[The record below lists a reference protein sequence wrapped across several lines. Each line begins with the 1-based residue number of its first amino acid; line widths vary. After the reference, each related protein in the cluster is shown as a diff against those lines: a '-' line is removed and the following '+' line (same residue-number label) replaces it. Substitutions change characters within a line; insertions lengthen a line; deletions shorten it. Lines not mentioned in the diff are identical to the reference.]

1 MPAVTD
7 TVISGPYLL
16 AALLALA
23 RRRGVVRLAVR
34 DPAGPRLPVLPRRAG
49 RRGGRRRRAQ
59 CRQARPGRVSTA
71 RAPRCRPIRCQPE
84 PVGPVGGSV
93 WPCAAGPCWPRRC
106 SWLGFTVVFVAQS
119 VAVVGLSRALLANN
133 ETLMRVGGAVTVV
146 MGLVMLGLI
155 RPLQTERRLHV
166 RPTGRILGAP
176 LLGAVF
182 AFGWT
187 VCLGPTLV
195 GVLSLANATDWGG
208 SAWRGLS
215 LVIFYCAGLGIP
227 FLLLA
232 FGFGWATGAMG
243 FLRRHTRTIQ
253 LIGAISLIVLGPA
266 DADRAV
272 GHVHRLAAGPD
283 RRRRDG
289 AVGDRPRQ
297 HASRPTPICRSTR
310 TRSAGGPAAAATAA
324 GLRRPAAGR
333 RPQHLAAADQHAGRA
348 DPAVP
353 AGVGVAARGA
363 AAAVVAEL
371 GEDRA
376 VPAGLPDPRA
386 RSWIGSASSR
396 SSPRPGTRRST
407 WPCSCR

>member
-16 AALLALA
+16 AALLALGA
-23 RRRGVVRLAVR
+23 GAVSFASPCVIPLVPGYLSYLAGLVGAEAAVATTSMLTVPTVQSAPAATGGVPTAASLPVTVGVAATGAESASVGRRVGIAVR
-34 DPAGPRLPVLPRRAG
+34 SRAVLA
-49 RRGGRRRRAQ
+49 
-59 CRQARPGRVSTA
+59 TA
-71 RAPRCRPIRCQPE
+71 LFVA
-84 PVGPVGGSV
+84 
-93 WPCAAGPCWPRRC
+93 
-106 SWLGFTVVFVAQS
+106 GFTVVFVAQS

-155 RPLQTERRLHV
+155 RPLQNERRLHV

-253 LIGAISLIVLGPA
+253 LIGAISLIVLG
-266 DADRAV
+266 
-272 GHVHRLAAGPD
+272 LLML
-283 RRRRDG
+283 
-289 AVGDRPRQ
+289 
-297 HASRPTPICRSTR
+297 T
-310 TRSAGGPAAAATAA
+310 
-324 GLRRPAAGR
+324 GLWGTFIAWLQGR
-333 RPQHLAAADQHAGRA
+333 I
-348 DPAVP
+348 
-353 AGVGVAARGA
+353 AGVGTV
-363 AAAVVAEL
+363 L
-371 GEDRA
+371 
-376 VPAGLPDPRA
+376 
-386 RSWIGSASSR
+386 
-396 SSPRPGTRRST
+396 
-407 WPCSCR
+407 